1 MCPRRWACGF
11 WAGQSSFTLLWAYF
25 PFPGAGEGQSV
36 WGGMGLDSR
45 VLRDQEERQNQ
56 ACSLPYS
63 VGFPGPMLAQPGVG
77 EVVPAGG
84 LQAGENPPAVQDH
97 IFPSHPACHEKDQW
111 PTSPLGP
118 FTVKPGDGESRGS
131 RRGRTRTQEP
141 RILPSAVAS
150 LPHGLPLLVTS
161 PRELRPG
168 GAGHHPV
175 SFPGAQPS
183 PVSGVGGS

>member
-1 MCPRRWACGF
+1 
-11 WAGQSSFTLLWAYF
+11 
-25 PFPGAGEGQSV
+25 V